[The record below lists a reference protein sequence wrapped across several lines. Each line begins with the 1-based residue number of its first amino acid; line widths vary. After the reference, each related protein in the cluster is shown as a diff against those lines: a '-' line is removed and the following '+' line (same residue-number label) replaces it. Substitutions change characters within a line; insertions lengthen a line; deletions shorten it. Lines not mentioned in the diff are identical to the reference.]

1 MTPSRRAIG
10 MMAASL
16 TLAALPAAAIAVP
29 TTQVGARNA
38 MLVPGDARAAGLP
51 ASLGETFTP
60 EFNEKIWL
68 CDAKGTSAV
77 TATASSVTYVANTEQ
92 STKGLQTEVSQDI
105 SVFRS
110 AADASAAFATVVS
123 KARSCKGSVASTED
137 GPLKQKTIRRSNGTA
152 PFAFGGQQAV
162 WTSQLT
168 PGPGGLKK
176 LNEDIVVPRGRW
188 VDLMKF
194 AARLQKKYGFPL
206 ACFGHA
212 GDGNIH
218 VNIMVENPDDLA
230 VQARSQAALDAL
242 FTQVL
247 AWQGAITGE
256 HGIGLAKKP
265 WWHQAL
271 SEENRALHQTLKN
284 ALDPAG
290 LLNPG
295 KFL

>member
-10 MMAASL
+10 LMAASL

-51 ASLGETFTP
+51 ASLVEIFEP

-68 CDAKGTSAV
+68 CPAKGSSEV
-77 TATASSVTYVANTEQ
+77 EATASPVTYVANTEQ
-92 STKGLQTEVSQDI
+92 FTKVLQTEVSQDI

-123 KARSCKGSVASTED
+123 KARTCKGSVVSTED

-176 LNEDIVVPRGRW
+176 LNE
-188 VDLMKF
+188 
-194 AARLQKKYGFPL
+194 AEY
-206 ACFGHA
+206 
-212 GDGNIH
+212 
-218 VNIMVENPDDLA
+218 
-230 VQARSQAALDAL
+230 AL
-242 FTQVL
+242 FL
-247 AWQGAITGE
+247 LNGAVIQTVEFDQMGVS
-256 HGIGLAKKP
+256 ATKVSS
-265 WWHQAL
+265 A
-271 SEENRALHQTLKN
+271 NRAKVNQLAQTL
-284 ALDPAG
+284 AQRWTVAP
-290 LLNPG
+290 
-295 KFL
+295 

>member
-1 MTPSRRAIG
+1 MTLSRRAIG

-51 ASLGETFTP
+51 ASLVEIFEP

-68 CDAKGTSAV
+68 CQAKGSSEV
-77 TATASSVTYVANTEQ
+77 EATASPVTYVANTEQ
-92 STKGLQTEVSQDI
+92 FTKVLQTEVSQDI

-137 GPLKQKTIRRSNGTA
+137 GPLKQKAIRRSNGTA

-176 LNEDIVVPRGRW
+176 LNE
-188 VDLMKF
+188 
-194 AARLQKKYGFPL
+194 AEY
-206 ACFGHA
+206 
-212 GDGNIH
+212 
-218 VNIMVENPDDLA
+218 
-230 VQARSQAALDAL
+230 AL
-242 FTQVL
+242 FL
-247 AWQGAITGE
+247 LNGAVIQTVEFDQMGVS
-256 HGIGLAKKP
+256 ATKVSS
-265 WWHQAL
+265 A
-271 SEENRALHQTLKN
+271 NRAKVNQLAQTL
-284 ALDPAG
+284 AQRWTTAP
-290 LLNPG
+290 
-295 KFL
+295 